1 MCQVGGWK
9 CPYKDP
15 YEYYV
20 KVNDKGEIVETSLQ
34 NNFKDIK
41 GFKVETRKYEGC
53 PKFNNK
59 SVSKDDD
66 FLD

>member
-15 YEYYV
+15 YIYYV
-20 KVNDKGEIVETSLQ
+20 KVNDKGEVVETSLED
-34 NNFKDIK
+34 NFKDIK